1 VRLMKLD
8 FLVWLALIKPIQ
20 TNKTNETEFMNF
32 LKKHILND
40 FKLKI
45 LSLVLAL
52 MLWVAVAYMGESRM
66 SIAVRVSAE
75 NLGRNLIISKMDPDE
90 VLVTLDG
97 PISILKNIRS
107 RDVRIPLDLAN
118 VKEGRQVFSLNKDNV
133 FRPEGL
139 RVDAIKPDYVVIET
153 DSIMEKRLKTVV
165 KLDKKWMSMYA
176 VKSWAPR
183 YVTVEGS
190 RDALKGRDSIVT
202 LPVDGG
208 FLSEEEEVDVGLDT
222 KDMVVRR
229 IVPDNIKVIL
239 RRR

>member
-1 VRLMKLD
+1 
-8 FLVWLALIKPIQ
+8 
-20 TNKTNETEFMNF
+20 MNLF
-32 LKKHILND
+32 RKYTVND

-75 NLGRNLIISKMDPDE
+75 NLGRNFIISKMDPDE

-97 PISILKNIRS
+97 PISILKGIRA
-107 RDVRIPLDLAN
+107 RDVRIPLDLVN
-118 VKEGRQVFSLNKDNV
+118 VKEGRQVFSLRKDNV

-139 RVDAIKPDYVVIET
+139 KVDAIKPDYVVIET
-153 DSIMEKRLKTVV
+153 DSIVEKRLKTVV
-165 KLDKKWMSMYA
+165 KLDKKWMGMYA

-183 YVTVEGS
+183 YVAVEGS
-190 RDALKGRDSIVT
+190 SDTLKGRDSIAT
-202 LPVDGG
+202 LSVDGS
-208 FLSEEEEVDVGLDT
+208 FMSDEEEVNVGFDM
-222 KDMVVRR
+222 KDMVVRK
-229 IVPDNIKVIL
+229 IVPDNVKVIL